1 MRDRRFDLRSAG
13 PLEGVVHWR
22 TEAGVN
28 IQASGLMD
36 DLSAS
41 GARIRVNRPIPV
53 RSRVDIVVRDKQLP
67 ATVRY
72 CTRTGAEFVVGVEF
86 HPGHQDTL
94 QSLCQTSEIA
104 KS

>member
-22 TEAGVN
+22 TDPGAN
-28 IQASGLMD
+28 TQASVFMD
-36 DLSAS
+36 DLSIS
-41 GARIRVNRPIPV
+41 GARIHVNRPIPV
-53 RSRVDIVVRDKQLP
+53 RTRVDIVVRDKQLP

-72 CTRTGAEFVVGVEF
+72 CTRAKAEYVVGVEF

-94 QSLCQTSEIA
+94 RSLCQTSEPVEG
-104 KS
+104 